1 MITSLLRYVDHLVLG
16 VRWSWLLEIRRLMF
30 FICYQMASVE
40 TVGLAYTY
48 STISRPVL
56 FHIFFDIFKMLN
68 EPLSNLPGNTELTL
82 L

>member
-56 FHIFFDIFKMLN
+56 FHIFLIYLKC
-68 EPLSNLPGNTELTL
+68 
-82 L
+82 